1 MCIVLSNGTAWVGP
15 LNVIRSCLLSFHEM
29 TISYQNWAAV
39 IHPNRESTPW
49 SNHCQG
55 YHAYSRRQTVSVNS
69 SSLKRKTRE
78 YQLQTSEMKRD
89 EEDRRNLKHCQS
101 LTQTNQKICF
111 NSRRSGRSSA
121 FFDRN
126 PVFSHK
132 SFHSSIWWLTVIN
145 KVNQTMASTV
155 PIAIA
160 VLFRRRWS
168 FLGTIG
174 LDPWLFVNQALGT
187 DKPQRVTLTCFKME
201 VAHLKVLQTLRH
213 FIIVQT
219 RCGSTIMVHRQMF
232 IHRITRP

>member
-1 MCIVLSNGTAWVGP
+1 
-15 LNVIRSCLLSFHEM
+15 
-29 TISYQNWAAV
+29 
-39 IHPNRESTPW
+39 
-49 SNHCQG
+49 
-55 YHAYSRRQTVSVNS
+55 
-69 SSLKRKTRE
+69 
-78 YQLQTSEMKRD
+78 MKRD

-111 NSRRSGRSSA
+111 NSRRSGRSSG

-201 VAHLKVLQTLRH
+201 VAQLKVLQTLRH

-219 RCGSTIMVHRQMF
+219 RYGTQANVYSQNNTP
-232 IHRITRP
+232 ITLSDKNWNMR